1 MGWDGEE
8 KFVVFPLGE
17 GESGCGTGG
26 EGELVG
32 VNGEPDA
39 GGAGEA
45 GEVGSQSIT
54 EIEHSGGE
62 FVADEPLALG
72 EARGEG
78 EVVMRPGAAKFSG
91 HKKDVARFS
100 T

>member
-1 MGWDGEE
+1 
-8 KFVVFPLGE
+8 V
-17 GESGCGTGG
+17 SGRGVGG

-78 EVVMRPGAAKFSG
+78 EVVMRPGAAEFSG